1 MELAVVGLYH
11 VAYVGLFHVAY
22 VGLFHVAYVGLYH
35 VARAIF
41 LPPPVEVQ
49 NPNHWTAREFPLV
62 VVS

>member
-11 VAYVGLFHVAY
+11 VAHVGLFHVAY
-22 VGLFHVAYVGLYH
+22 VGLFH